1 MKLYFKIIIFLLLI
15 TNYSMANSYALF
27 NNPLGNKVEQ
37 EKIIDHIIGLIAN
50 TPAKEIISA
59 GLYSF
64 DDKKVAKALLEAR
77 KRGVTVQ
84 IAMDKFGEH
93 YKENKKRIDKGRY
106 ENEVVVNML
115 KDKID
120 TLTICGDNKD
130 KSIQS
135 CISDK
140 KNSIQHEKYFL
151 FSKTFHPIT
160 HKEMDNAVLVTS
172 SNMTNTAQYIQWN
185 DAFVSY
191 GDKEGWYKPWYDNF
205 EKQLNQTHNSSYF
218 NPKLSSGYFESNR
231 TGYEAYFSPS
241 SKQDIFVTLL
251 KKVKGSKDGE
261 CSLLLNEAYFT
272 NYRKKVA
279 NELIRIKKSGCA
291 VKVLV
296 SKPKMFGKKIRKKLT
311 SAGIEYKY
319 LRSKK
324 QYTHHKFI
332 LYKGDYDGRKAQNI
346 VWLGS
351 HNLTD
356 DANRL
361 NDEVIVKVAEKHIFY
376 AYKKHFDNCW
386 IVSGS

>member
-1 MKLYFKIIIFLLLI
+1 MG
-15 TNYSMANSYALF
+15 NSYALF
-27 NNPLGNKVEQ
+27 NNPLGTKKEQ
-37 EKIIDHIIGLIAN
+37 ERIITHIIDLINN
-50 TPAKEIISA
+50 TPAKETISA

-64 DDKKVAKALLEAR
+64 DDRKVANALLKAR
-77 KRGVTVQ
+77 ERGVRVE
-84 IAMDKFGEH
+84 IALDRFGEH
-93 YKENKKRIDKGRY
+93 YSDNKKRIDKGKY
-106 ENEVVVNML
+106 ENRVIVNML

-120 TLTICGDNKD
+120 KLTICGNSKD

-135 CISDK
+135 CISNN

-151 FSKTFHPIT
+151 FSKTFHPKT
-160 HKEMDNAVLVTS
+160 NKEMDNTVLITS

-191 GDKEGWYKPWYDNF
+191 GDRDGWYKPWYDNF
-205 EKQLNQTHNSSYF
+205 QNQLNQKRNSSYF

-241 SKQDIFVTLL
+241 SKYDIFVTLL
-251 KKVKGSKDGE
+251 KKVKGSSNKE

-291 VKVLV
+291 VRVLV

-311 SAGIEYKY
+311 KAGIEYKY

-332 LYKGDYDGRKAQNI
+332 LYRGDYANRKAQNI

-361 NDEVIVKVAEKHIFY
+361 NDEVIVKVSEKHIFH

-386 IVSGS
+386 RVSKS